1 MKLLSRKNK
10 KRSVDS
16 NKTFMEKAWGLQH
29 RIESR
34 RNRIGKGK
42 YGRVLKMARKPT
54 NEEFVKTSKITF
66 AGILLIGGLGFLVW
80 LIATQVAPWIAESL
94 GLV

>member
-1 MKLLSRKNK
+1 M
-10 KRSVDS
+10 DS

-29 RIESR
+29 RIEAR

-80 LIATQVAPWIAESL
+80 LLATQVAPWIAESL